1 MSDKLNS
8 QLREIAEAEKWLA
21 GHETPLPSSESLAA
35 IRRAVR
41 DELDAQASGRFP
53 MNWKA
58 WHGAVS
64 AAAVVALC
72 VGVAWR
78 FSASTSPR
86 SPGIEVAGANGNV
99 LTWPDQ
105 TEEDV
110 LVLADL
116 EADLSDFEAW
126 ADEAAAVAA
135 EDSLYQALEDALQ
148 QPAEPADSDQSTMR
162 SGGAGINAA
171 A

>member
-1 MSDKLNS
+1 
-8 QLREIAEAEKWLA
+8 
-21 GHETPLPSSESLAA
+21 
-35 IRRAVR
+35 
-41 DELDAQASGRFP
+41 
-53 MNWKA
+53 
-58 WHGAVS
+58 
-64 AAAVVALC
+64 
-72 VGVAWR
+72 
-78 FSASTSPR
+78 
-86 SPGIEVAGANGNV
+86 VAGANGNV